1 MAVLLATA
9 DKEYPQHA
17 DFFHV
22 LAGTGLREGEACGL
36 QWGDIDF
43 RGGFLMVHRSVIYRP
58 DPKQRGNKKI
68 KRPDRKPILHIGAP
82 KSGESGRVDIGP
94 KLAARLQA
102 RRDVMA
108 AEAAMNGREPSPWV
122 FPALGDPSKPLNA
135 KSLQNAWTRLLTLVK
150 LRHVRIHDLRHSYA
164 SSLLQAGESIQYV
177 KQQLRHSTIK
187 LTVDLYGHLIPSAN
201 RAAIAKL
208 EERISTVP
216 VMAGKQAA

>member
-1 MAVLLATA
+1 L
-9 DKEYPQHA
+9 PH
-17 DFFHV
+17 
-22 LAGTGLREGEACGL
+22 
-36 QWGDIDF
+36 I
-43 RGGFLMVHRSVIYRP
+43 
-58 DPKQRGNKKI
+58 
-68 KRPDRKPILHIGAP
+68 HIGTP
-82 KSGESGRVDIGP
+82 KSGESGRVDMGP

>member
-1 MAVLLATA
+1 
-9 DKEYPQHA
+9 
-17 DFFHV
+17 
-22 LAGTGLREGEACGL
+22 
-36 QWGDIDF
+36 
-43 RGGFLMVHRSVIYRP
+43 MVNRSVVYRP

-94 KLAARLQA
+94 KLSARLQA

-108 AEAAMNGREPSPWV
+108 VEAAMNGREPSSWV
-122 FPALGDPSKPLNA
+122 FPALGDPTKPLNA
-135 KSLQNAWTRLLTLVK
+135 KSLQNAWTRLLTLAK
-150 LRHVRIHDLRHSYA
+150 LRHIRIHDLRHSYA
-164 SSLLQAGESIQYV
+164 SSLLQAGESLQYV

-208 EERISTVP
+208 EERISNAL
-216 VMAGKQAA
+216 VMAGQKAA